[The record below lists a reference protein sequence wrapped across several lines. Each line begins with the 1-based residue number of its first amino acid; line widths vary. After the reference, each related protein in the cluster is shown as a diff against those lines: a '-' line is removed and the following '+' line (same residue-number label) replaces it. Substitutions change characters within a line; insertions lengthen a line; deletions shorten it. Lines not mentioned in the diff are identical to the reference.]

1 MKELTWSAAVGDF
14 RTKGKCFAL
23 HGSFFIVLLL
33 CIGHGSCRPEQS
45 DDDFKLRMIREN
57 TTTTAGTTT
66 TTKVKFN
73 TIANGGEYDKADK
86 DKLFI
91 LNHPEITYKEDYVN
105 EDYKD
110 PVKHSV
116 KSDMPITAESYK
128 RLKPEKIYFDVLPKK
143 PVIVIEN
150 LPKISKSRLKVIP
163 FSEDV
168 TDKQSN
174 KLSHNKSDEILYL
187 RKKRGTQTILDNQQN
202 VLQALNPY
210 FQNVL
215 MPCRNCGGVNGI
227 RAQYIFVNRP
237 VPGKKHNALD
247 IPVRAPPPTDMP
259 IGFDSRI
266 AADENDRV
274 IFSGGSRATQRPVAT
289 RRPPESIFRDPNP
302 GNFDFSFMN
311 PGNQDTQLT
320 RPMAPPANAPRITS
334 MRPLVPPSA
343 APSPTLGNRGI
354 SQCVWAIVNC
364 CSNGDSEIRYSCFEQ
379 NGCYGAFWD
388 LNPCAETVRDNIIT
402 YVADYYD

>member
-33 CIGHGSCRPEQS
+33 CMGHGSCRPEQS

-57 TTTTAGTTT
+57 TTATATARTT
-66 TTKVKFN
+66 TTKIKLN

-86 DKLFI
+86 EKMFI

-116 KSDMPITAESYK
+116 KSDIPITAESYK

-150 LPKISKSRLKVIP
+150 LPKISKSRLKGIP
-163 FSEDV
+163 LSEDV

-174 KLSHNKSDEILYL
+174 KLSDNKTNNKSDEILYP
-187 RKKRGTQTILDNQQN
+187 RKKRSTQTIPD
-202 VLQALNPY
+202 NPY
-210 FQNVL
+210 FQNML
-215 MPCRNCGGVNGI
+215 MPCSNCGGANGA
-227 RAQYIFVNRP
+227 RVQYIFVNRP

-247 IPVRAPPPTDMP
+247 IPVRAPPSTDMP
-259 IGFDSRI
+259 ISFDSRI

-289 RRPPESIFRDPNP
+289 RRPPESIFRNPNP

-311 PGNQDTQLT
+311 PGMQDTQLT
-320 RPMAPPANAPRITS
+320 RPMGSPAANAPRITT
-334 MRPLVPPSA
+334 MRPLAPPSA
-343 APSPTLGNRGI
+343 APSPTPGKRGI

-388 LNPCAETVRDNIIT
+388 LNPCAESVRDNIIT